1 MRSRNVKSLPSG
13 TVARGIRRS
22 ELPPLHLLYTF
33 EAAARTLS
41 FTVAAGELFLTQSA
55 VSRQIQQVEEA
66 LGAPLFERRHRA
78 LVLTEAGQVMQRAVV
93 DCLARLRDATASVR
107 ATQPGRQIAIT
118 TTPGFASLWL
128 IPRLARFTASHPQVD
143 VRISATLEVLD
154 LQRSAIDVS
163 VRLTTLDKGLGRPLF
178 EEQVLPVCA
187 PQLLQDR
194 SKPLVRPADLA
205 HHTLLA
211 IDTPRG
217 QSLTMTYPHDTQHPA
232 LHQRPVAGRRR
243 WQDLAVFNPATG
255 QEIGRV
261 AHAGIADLD
270 AALAAAQKGFE
281 TWRDL
286 PAIERNKIMRRAAA
300 LMRERA
306 DAIGALLTQE
316 QGKPL
321 VEAKGEAMAAA
332 DIIEW
337 FADEGLRVYGRI
349 VPSRFNLATR
359 QMVLKDPVGPV
370 AAFTP
375 WNFPINQVV
384 RKMARA
390 GHGLLDD
397 RQGAEET
404 PASPAELIRAFADAG
419 VPAGVL
425 GLVYGNPA
433 EISNYLI
440 PHPVIRKITFTGS
453 TPVGK
458 QLAALA
464 GQHMKRV
471 TMELGGHAPV
481 IVAEDADVALA
492 VKAAGGAKFR
502 NAGQVCISPTR
513 FLVHESIQNDFAAA
527 LVKYTQGLKV
537 GDGLPR
543 ARRWARWPTRAASP
557 PWPSSRRTR

>member
-13 TVARGIRRS
+13 TVAHGIRRS

-66 LGAPLFERRHRA
+66 LGAHLFERRHRA
-78 LVLTEAGQVMQRAVV
+78 LALTEAGQVMQRAVV

-217 QSLTMTYPHDTQHPA
+217 QSLTMDWEPWFKVMGLPEIRMKNTLRFSQYSMTYPHTQ
-232 LHQRPVAGRRR
+232 LFIDGQWQRRRR
-243 WQDLAVFNPATG
+243 WQDAWPCSTPPPAPKSAAWPTPAAPTWTG
-255 QEIGRV
+255 AGRR
-261 AHAGIADLD
+261 AKRL
-270 AALAAAQKGFE
+270 
-281 TWRDL
+281 RDL
-286 PAIERNKIMRRAAA
+286 ARPARHRTQQDHAPRR
-300 LMRERA
+300 RA
-306 DAIGALLTQE
+306 DARTRRRHCALLTQE

-321 VEAKGEAMAAA
+321 AEAKGEAMAAA

-384 RKMARA
+384 RKLAAALATGCSMIVKAP
-390 GHGLLDD
+390 
-397 RQGAEET
+397 EET

-419 VPAGVL
+419 IPPGVL

-433 EISNYLI
+433 EISNL
-440 PHPVIRKITFTGS
+440 PDPAPGDPQDHLHR
-453 TPVGK
+453 
-458 QLAALA
+458 LHA
-464 GQHMKRV
+464 GGQ
-471 TMELGGHAPV
+471 
-481 IVAEDADVALA
+481 
-492 VKAAGGAKFR
+492 AAGGAGR
-502 NAGQVCISPTR
+502 PA
-513 FLVHESIQNDFAAA
+513 HEARD
-527 LVKYTQGLKV
+527 
-537 GDGLPR
+537 DGTGRPR
-543 ARRWARWPTRAASP
+543 AGDRGRRRRRRAGREGRGRRQVPQRRAGVHLADALPGAREHPPTSP
-557 PWPSSRRTR
+557 PRFVAARRA